1 MKDYTKLSASEKEAL
16 VKKASE
22 SAYNYEKTYGSCAQ
36 SCLGGL
42 RDAFPDLGVTDE
54 MFKTSY
60 GLAGGCGFCLEGTC
74 GALSGAAMAISI
86 LNGRDKDH
94 MDDDFSACYDKIKKV
109 IANFRSKYGVT
120 CREVQTAM
128 LGDCYDFFTEEG
140 EAGYNAKDGDENC
153 AKAVGYSTK
162 LVAEMIVNGE
172 L

>member
-60 GLAGGCGFCLEGTC
+60 GLAGGCGCCLEGTC

-94 MDDDFSACYDKIKKV
+94 RDDDFSACYDKIKKV

-120 CREVQTAM
+120 CRLQCSETATISS
-128 LGDCYDFFTEEG
+128 LRK
-140 EAGYNAKDGDENC
+140 AKR
-153 AKAVGYSTK
+153 ATMQKTATRTALRLSATRQSSLRK
-162 LVAEMIVNGE
+162 
-172 L
+172 